1 MEFLLDRNPTR
12 ESIVHLLKKHG
23 GMSIDDM
30 SKQIQITPMG
40 VRQHLLA
47 LEKKG
52 IVTYISKRK
61 GIGRPGF
68 IYMLTAAA
76 NNYFPNAYDQFALGM
91 LRDIKQHEGTA
102 KVDKIF
108 AWRKDRLLATSKDEL
123 AGRQGIDDTVAGLT
137 KFLEANGHLVEL
149 SRVNGDYH
157 LRQYH
162 CPIHAISAEFRDACR
177 HELQMYKDLIGK
189 DVTREHTISEGAPSC
204 LYIIPRS

>member
-1 MEFLLDRNPTR
+1 MSIKSVKIYIYKLVCNMLSFDMEFFLDRNPTR

-68 IYMLTAAA
+68 IY
-76 NNYFPNAYDQFALGM
+76 
-91 LRDIKQHEGTA
+91 
-102 KVDKIF
+102 
-108 AWRKDRLLATSKDEL
+108 
-123 AGRQGIDDTVAGLT
+123 
-137 KFLEANGHLVEL
+137 
-149 SRVNGDYH
+149 
-157 LRQYH
+157 
-162 CPIHAISAEFRDACR
+162 
-177 HELQMYKDLIGK
+177 
-189 DVTREHTISEGAPSC
+189 
-204 LYIIPRS
+204 